1 MEGWGKRINVFQIRL
16 IRLASFGITMYL
28 IKFTVIFEESTRAL
42 IPLVPSKDFFA
53 VFPHKNFFFFSF
65 LLFACIT
72 LFLSQKKRNGL
83 RHEKLRLASQS
94 QEPRDR
100 LMWPSLTSL
109 ALPCLDPVSAVKPPH
124 RPISLQAGGLAPGD
138 AQQSPSSVSRAVWGG
153 RTQPYKHHIQAQK
166 VPTGSVR
173 KPPVRKIW
181 SQVQENIKDM
191 VSVGTR
197 GTVCTALI

>member
-1 MEGWGKRINVFQIRL
+1 
-16 IRLASFGITMYL
+16 MYL

-94 QEPRDR
+94 QEPRNR
-100 LMWPSLTSL
+100 LTWPGLTSL

-124 RPISLQAGGLAPGD
+124 RPVSLEAGGLAPGD
-138 AQQSPSSVSRAVWGG
+138 AQQAPSSVTREACGG
-153 RTQPYKHHIQAQK
+153 RPQPYKHRVQAQK
-166 VPTGSVR
+166 VPTGSAAASVRRQR

-191 VSVGTR
+191 VFVGTR
-197 GTVCTALI
+197 GTACTALI